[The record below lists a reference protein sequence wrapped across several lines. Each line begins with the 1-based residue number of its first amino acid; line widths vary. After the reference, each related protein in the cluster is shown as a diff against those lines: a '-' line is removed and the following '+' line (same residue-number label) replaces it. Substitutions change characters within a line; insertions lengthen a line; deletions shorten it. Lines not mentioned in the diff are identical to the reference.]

1 MTPIRGDAA
10 PDSFPCS
17 QGASDRSGAGSR
29 IPSQPR
35 TGTRHLVHFAAP
47 TLLAGLVIAVL
58 AGHASAGT
66 IRFATF
72 NASMNRSAAGELEAA
87 LRDGDD
93 PRIAKAA
100 AIVGAVDPDVILINE
115 FDYGA
120 GRDRI
125 FVENY
130 LDGAWPF
137 SFIAP
142 SNTGVATGLDLDGDG
157 IAGSEPGTFELA
169 RDSHGFGTFEGQY
182 GMMVLS
188 RHEIAVEELRTF
200 RTFLWKDMPGARLPT
215 RPDGTSFYSDA
226 VLEVLRLSSKSHWD
240 VPVRIGEEVVHFL
253 VCHPT
258 PPVFDGPE
266 DRNGTRNADEIRFWS
281 DYVAGAEYIYDDA
294 GLRGGLAEDALF
306 VIAGDMNADPV
317 DGESVPGAIRQLL
330 EHPLIDASA
339 TPQSDGG
346 AAAAAAQGGANSRQR
361 GDPRLDTADFNDS
374 GPGNLRVDY
383 VLPSAALEL
392 VQAGVFWPVDGDPSA
407 EWIDTSDHRLVWID
421 VTLPAR

>member
-1 MTPIRGDAA
+1 MNFA
-10 PDSFPCS
+10 PS
-17 QGASDRSGAGSR
+17 
-29 IPSQPR
+29 
-35 TGTRHLVHFAAP
+35 V
-47 TLLAGLVIAVL
+47 LAGLVIAVL
-58 AGHASAGT
+58 ACHASAGS

-87 LRDGDD
+87 LRNGDD
-93 PRIAKAA
+93 PRIAKVA

-142 SNTGVATGLDLDGDG
+142 SNTGVATGHDLDGDG
-157 IAGSEPGTFELA
+157 IAGSEPGTIELA

-182 GMMVLS
+182 GMVVLS
-188 RHEIAVEELRTF
+188 RHEIAVEEVRTF
-200 RTFLWKDMPGARLPT
+200 RTFLWKDMPGARLPA

-226 VLEVLRLSSKSHWD
+226 ALEVLRLSSKSHWD
-240 VPVRIGEEVVHFL
+240 VPVRIGGEVVHFL

-317 DGESVPGAIRQLL
+317 DGESAPGAIRQLL
-330 EHPLIDASA
+330 QHPLLDASA

-346 AAAAAAQGGANSRQR
+346 AAAAAAQGGANSEQR

-374 GPGNLRVDY
+374 RPGNLRMDY
-383 VLPSAALEL
+383 VLPSAGMEV
-392 VQAGVFWPVDGDPSA
+392 VQAGVFWPVEGDPGA
-407 EWIDTSDHRLVWID
+407 EWIDASDHRLVWID